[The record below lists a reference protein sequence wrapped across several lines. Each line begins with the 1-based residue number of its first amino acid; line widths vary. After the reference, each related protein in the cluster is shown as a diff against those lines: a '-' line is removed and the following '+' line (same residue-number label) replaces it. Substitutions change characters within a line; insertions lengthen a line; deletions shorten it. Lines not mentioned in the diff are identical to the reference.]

1 MRDTVTTYVGIRE
14 LKAKLSHYLDR
25 AAAGETIVVTDRG
38 KAKVE
43 IRELSVE
50 ERLRQRIQRGIEEG
64 WIQPARRPGGLGL
77 RDRPRFEGRMTIA
90 EAMAED
96 REE

>member
-1 MRDTVTTYVGIRE
+1 MSVIVTTRVGIRE

-38 KAKVE
+38 KAKAE
-43 IRELSVE
+43 LRALSVDA
-50 ERLRQRIQRGIEEG
+50 RIQQGIEEG
-64 WIQPARRPGGLGL
+64 WITPGRGGPFRPLPSRGAK
-77 RDRPRFEGRMTIA
+77 GRMSIA

>member
-1 MRDTVTTYVGIRE
+1 MNVKVTTRVGIRE
-14 LKAKLSHYLDR
+14 LKARLSHYLER

-38 KAKVE
+38 RAKVE
-43 IRELSVE
+43 IRGLSVE
-50 ERLRQRIQRGIEEG
+50 ERIQQGIKEG
-64 WIQPARRPGGLGL
+64 WITQGRGTPHREPL
-77 RDRPRFEGRMTIA
+77 RLKGKMTIA

>member
-1 MRDTVTTYVGIRE
+1 MGIRE
-14 LKAKLSHYLDR
+14 LKARLSHYLER

-38 KAKVE
+38 KAKAE
-43 IRELSVE
+43 LRALSVD
-50 ERLRQRIQRGIEEG
+50 QRIQQGIEEG
-64 WIQPARRPGGLGL
+64 WIRRGRPGPLSGKP
-77 RDRPRFEGRMTIA
+77 RPTRGAKGRMTIA

>member
-1 MRDTVTTYVGIRE
+1 MGIRE

-38 KAKVE
+38 RAKAE
-43 IRELSVE
+43 LRSLSVD
-50 ERLRQRIQRGIEEG
+50 QRIQQGIEEG
-64 WIQPARRPGGLGL
+64 WITPGNGERPYREPLRLKGRR
-77 RDRPRFEGRMTIA
+77 TIA
-90 EAMAED
+90 EVMAED

>member
-1 MRDTVTTYVGIRE
+1 MADTVTTRVGIRE

-38 KAKVE
+38 KAKAE
-43 IRELSVE
+43 LRALSVD
-50 ERLRQRIQRGIEEG
+50 QRIQQGIEEG
-64 WIQPARRPGGLGL
+64 WIHPGRGGPPRPLPRRGAK
-77 RDRPRFEGRMTIA
+77 GRMTIA